1 MNNTILICETDK
13 VILEIVTFILS
24 EQGFII
30 KPLLS
35 EQSVVQTILDIRPC
49 AILLDVVRMTQEG
62 THLCRQIKNTKR
74 MMHIPLIVLSTQAKA
89 MTLKGRYA
97 DEVLMKPFDIYELIA
112 VVEKASR
119 KPKLPQ
125 PFVHLM

>member
-24 EQGFII
+24 EQGFTV
-30 KPLLS
+30 KSLLS
-35 EQSVVQTILDIRPC
+35 EQRVVQTILDVRPC

-62 THLCRQIKNTKR
+62 THLCRQIKNVKR

-97 DEVLMKPFDIYELIA
+97 DEVLLKPFDIYELITI
-112 VVEKASR
+112 VEKASGR
-119 KPKLPQ
+119 LHS
-125 PFVHLM
+125 VGNLEY